1 MLQCGMHSPD
11 VVTVLSMISVP
22 CMPGGV
28 LGMHAE
34 ACKNIQRH
42 QLEGETFYI
51 VDLGNVLRMYKVIP
65 QRRVLGLS
73 TALASPH
80 HTTRRHPS
88 VTPNPTKCLS
98 IRASCNL

>member
-1 MLQCGMHSPD
+1 
-11 VVTVLSMISVP
+11 
-22 CMPGGV
+22 
-28 LGMHAE
+28 MHAE

-65 QRRVLGLS
+65 QSARRVLGLS
-73 TALASPH
+73 TAPASPH
-80 HTTRRHPS
+80 HTTLRHPS

-98 IRASCNL
+98 TRASCNPSAAHSPHLSADDRLSSQGRLQHTP